1 MGGTGMYRTIPQLVN
16 FSNFL
21 LVIMD
26 GQSYLSLSNFL
37 YESLPSG
44 EVMDKIDKWLTIDDP
59 PAKSLET

>member
-44 EVMDKIDKWLTIDDP
+44 EVMDKIDK
-59 PAKSLET
+59 

>member
-1 MGGTGMYRTIPQLVN
+1 MYRTIPQLVN

-44 EVMDKIDKWLTIDDP
+44 EVMDKIDKWLTIDELVGYI
-59 PAKSLET
+59 K

>member
-1 MGGTGMYRTIPQLVN
+1 MYRTIPQLFN

-44 EVMDKIDKWLTIDDP
+44 EVMDKIDKWLTIDELVGYI
-59 PAKSLET
+59 K